1 MMKLFACSLR
11 IALKKMFAYPNEI
24 IMIFFHSLFQL
35 LSTILFWVVLF
46 DNVDSFGYDKSFI
59 YLLAMVGMLSSAIE
73 EMFFGLR
80 DFEWLVRDGSL
91 DRYLYRPQNTLFM
104 IMIENI
110 PLVAFVEQLVLGIVG
125 IILVVVK
132 FDIAISFVAVL
143 KMIIL
148 LIIGNVYYQTIYAT
162 ITMLSLRFEKISTL
176 RDLIFNFNFS
186 KNYPTTIFPNFLR
199 KFLTYVV
206 PVSLIAFVPT
216 LALSGK
222 PTRHFPLILIFLAV
236 SLMVLYIVYNRGL
249 RRYSS
254 NGG

>member
-1 MMKLFACSLR
+1 MK
-11 IALKKMFAYPNEI
+11 
-24 IMIFFHSLFQL
+24 
-35 LSTILFWVVLF
+35 
-46 DNVDSFGYDKSFI
+46 
-59 YLLAMVGMLSSAIE
+59 
-73 EMFFGLR
+73 
-80 DFEWLVRDGSL
+80 
-91 DRYLYRPQNTLFM
+91 
-104 IMIENI
+104 
-110 PLVAFVEQLVLGIVG
+110 
-125 IILVVVK
+125 
-132 FDIAISFVAVL
+132 
-143 KMIIL
+143 
-148 LIIGNVYYQTIYAT
+148 
-162 ITMLSLRFEKISTL
+162 KISTL